1 MSLEQYRRKRDFAK
15 TPEPSGAPD
24 GSGRDAM
31 AVETGAA
38 LPSAA
43 FGLGGRFVVGRHRA
57 TRLHYD
63 LRLEIGGVLVS
74 WAVPKGPT
82 LDPDERRMAIHVED
96 HPLDYFAFED
106 VIPRGEYGAGDAIV
120 WDWGTFEPE
129 APTLD
134 PVRAIRDG
142 ELKFRLDGQKL
153 HGRFTIVR
161 TGRPPEGGESE
172 AWLLIHKKDPAAVAG
187 WDAEDHPESVKT
199 GRTNVEVAEGVPPK
213 LAGEPPMAESPID
226 LSRAVRAPMPGF
238 IEPMLA
244 TLATDPFDD
253 PEWLFEIKWDGYRVE
268 AVVRGGVVRL
278 HTRNGKDAA
287 TYFPKLLTPP
297 DWIDADEAIVDGE
310 VVALDETGRPDFGL
324 LQERIG
330 ITYEGGSAR
339 KRPVAASSPLADS
352 AAAPD
357 ADPRLTTDS
366 TTAASRPA
374 PLAYQAFDL
383 LYLDGWSLLKVPL
396 EERKRLLRRVLR
408 EHPRVRYAA
417 HIDASGRAFLR
428 AAEAQG
434 LEGIVA
440 KHRRSTYEPN
450 RRSSTWLK
458 LKIRPEQEFVVG
470 GYLPGEG
477 NAKDLG
483 AVLVGYY
490 DDTLL
495 RYAGRVGSGFDG
507 RTRREL
513 RGLLDGA
520 SRETSP
526 FDPAPERKGDLR
538 AAVWAEPTLV
548 IRAAFSNWTRDG
560 VIRQP
565 SFKGFEPGREPASV
579 TRERAVPT
587 SEAERAAESE
597 VGSESPDEPA
607 TRTAANSTAN
617 STAARD
623 ATSKAQSSRLTAAGS
638 KPEAAMRRPASRTG
652 DPSETLTAAATAME
666 QVAPVTEEELAAL
679 DALDKEGIWSVGGF
693 EQKLTNL
700 DKVLFPPAPDRA
712 NYPGDAGDGNEEPIT
727 KRELI
732 RYLVRIAPTLLP
744 HLHDRALNLQRF
756 PDGVGGPSFWQK
768 QLPPTAPAWLTRWRE
783 TGVDDHRAP
792 NIHLIADRVATL
804 AFIGNQAAFEFHPWT
819 SRIDR
824 PWEPT
829 FALIDIDPGANTTWE
844 ETFVLAKLYR
854 TALDHLGVVGCPK
867 TTGKRGIQVWIPI
880 VRKYTYQETS
890 AWVEQI
896 SRAVGAI
903 VPDLVSWEWSKSDR
917 RGKARLDYTQN
928 ASIKTLVAPYAV
940 RPAAGAPVSTPIAW
954 DELDDPDLR
963 PDRWTIRDIVD
974 RVEQRGDLFAAALT
988 KTQELPKL

>member
-1 MSLEQYRRKRDFAK
+1 MPLEQYRKKRDFAK
-15 TPEPSGAPD
+15 TPEPSGD
-24 GSGRDAM
+24 GTAGESPPGDASRRIV
-31 AVETGAA
+31 ALPAAA
-38 LPSAA
+38 LER
-43 FGLGGRFVVGRHRA
+43 GGRFVVGRHRA

-96 HPLDYFAFED
+96 HPLDYFDFED

-129 APTLD
+129 APTLE
-134 PVRAIRDG
+134 PARAIVDG
-142 ELKFRLDGQKL
+142 ELKFRLNGQKL
-153 HGRFTIVR
+153 RGQFTIVR
-161 TGRPPEGGESE
+161 TERPPDGGDSE
-172 AWLLIHKKDPAAVAG
+172 AWLLIHKKDPDAVAG
-187 WDAEDHPESVKT
+187 WNAEDHLASVKT
-199 GRTNVEVAEGVPPK
+199 GRTNVEVAEGLAPK
-213 LAGEPPMAESPID
+213 FAAEPPTAEPPID
-226 LSRAVRAPMPGF
+226 LSRAVEAPMPGF

-253 PEWLFEIKWDGYRVE
+253 PDWLYEIKWDGYRVE
-268 AVVRGGVVRL
+268 AVVRGGIVKM
-278 HTRNGKDAA
+278 HTRNGNDAA
-287 TYFPKLLTPP
+287 TYFPKLLSPP
-297 DWIDADEAIVDGE
+297 DWIDAEEAIVDGE
-310 VVALDETGRPDFGL
+310 VVALDEAGRPDFGL

-330 ITYEGGSAR
+330 ITYEGGTAR
-339 KRPVAASSPLADS
+339 KRTAGS
-352 AAAPD
+352 
-357 ADPRLTTDS
+357 DPAGDG
-366 TTAASRPA
+366 ARPA
-374 PLAYQAFDL
+374 PLVYQAFDL

-396 EERKRLLRRVLR
+396 VERKQLLRRVLR

-417 HIDASGRAFLR
+417 HIEGAGRAFLK

-434 LEGIVA
+434 LEGVVA

-458 LKIRPEQEFVVG
+458 LKIRPEQEFVVA

-495 RYAGRVGSGFDG
+495 RYAGRVGSGFDT

-513 RGLLDGA
+513 RTALDGMVRDDPA
-520 SRETSP
+520 

-538 AAVWAEPTLV
+538 AAVWTEPKLV
-548 IRAAFSNWTRDG
+548 IRAAFSNWTREG

-565 SFKGFEPGREPASV
+565 SFKGFEPGREPTSV
-579 TRERAVPT
+579 SKERAVRT
-587 SEAERAAESE
+587 SEAEQRAESE
-597 VGSESPDEPA
+597 VGESGAGGSGPMSTADSSDHASPKPKSATSAMHRLASPGGTAPRAKPEIAAAPITTTTASPAGAAPIAATTATRAIEPA
-607 TRTAANSTAN
+607 TA
-617 STAARD
+617 
-623 ATSKAQSSRLTAAGS
+623 
-638 KPEAAMRRPASRTG
+638 
-652 DPSETLTAAATAME
+652 
-666 QVAPVTEEELAAL
+666 EELAAL
-679 DALDKEGIWSVGGF
+679 DTLGKEGLWSVGGF

-700 DKVLFPPAPDRA
+700 DKVLFPPAPDR
-712 NYPGDAGDGNEEPIT
+712 PDAPPIT

-732 RYLVRIAPTLLP
+732 RYFVRIAPTLLP
-744 HLHDRALNLQRF
+744 HLHDRALNVQRF

-783 TGVDDHRAP
+783 TGVEDHRAP

-804 AFIGNQAAFEFHPWT
+804 AFLGNQAAFEFHPWT

-829 FALIDIDPGANTTWE
+829 FALIDIDPGDKTTWE
-844 ETFVLAKLYR
+844 ETLVLARLFR
-854 TALDHLGVVGCPK
+854 TALAHLGVTGLPK

-880 VRKYTYQETS
+880 ERRYTYQETS

-903 VPDLVSWEWSKSDR
+903 VPDLVSWEWSKADR
-917 RGKARLDYTQN
+917 AREGPTRLHPERLDQD
-928 ASIKTLVAPYAV
+928 ARRPV
-940 RPAAGAPVSTPIAW
+940 RGQAGGGRPGV
-954 DELDDPDLR
+954 DPDRL
-963 PDRWTIRDIVD
+963 
-974 RVEQRGDLFAAALT
+974 G
-988 KTQELPKL
+988 

>member
-1 MSLEQYRRKRDFAK
+1 M
-15 TPEPSGAPD
+15 
-24 GSGRDAM
+24 
-31 AVETGAA
+31 
-38 LPSAA
+38 
-43 FGLGGRFVVGRHRA
+43 VGRHRA

-96 HPLDYFAFED
+96 HPLDYFDFED
-106 VIPRGEYGAGDAIV
+106 VIPRGQYGAGDAIV

-134 PVRAIRDG
+134 PLEAVADG

-153 HGRFTIVR
+153 RGRFTIVR
-161 TGRPPEGGESE
+161 TGRPPDGGDSE
-172 AWLLIHKKDPAAVAG
+172 AWLLIHKKDPDAVHG
-187 WDAEDHPESVKT
+187 WNAEDHLASVKT
-199 GRTNVEVAEGVPPK
+199 GRTNVEVAEGVAPKFKADPP
-213 LAGEPPMAESPID
+213 ATEPPID
-226 LSRAVRAPMPGF
+226 LSRAVQAPMPGF

-253 PEWLFEIKWDGYRVE
+253 DDWLFEIKWDGYRVQ
-268 AVVRGGVVRL
+268 AVVHGGIVRM

-287 TYFPKLLTPP
+287 AYFPKLLSPP

-310 VVALDETGRPDFGL
+310 VVALDEAGRPDFGL

-330 ITYEGGSAR
+330 ITYEGGTAR
-339 KRPVAASSPLADS
+339 KRPAGT
-352 AAAPD
+352 
-357 ADPRLTTDS
+357 DPGGDGT
-366 TTAASRPA
+366 RPA
-374 PLAYQAFDL
+374 PLIYQAFDL

-396 EERKRLLRRVLR
+396 EARKQVLRRVLR

-417 HIDASGRAFLR
+417 HVEASGRAFLR

-434 LEGIVA
+434 LEGVVA

-495 RYAGRVGSGFDG
+495 RYAGRVGSGFDA

-513 RGLLDGA
+513 RIALDGMI
-520 SRETSP
+520 REDSA

-538 AAVWAEPTLV
+538 AAVWTEPKLV
-548 IRAAFSNWTRDG
+548 IRAAFSNWTREG

-579 TRERAVPT
+579 TKERAVPS
-587 SEAERAAESE
+587 SEAEQAAESE
-597 VGSESPDEPA
+597 VGGSSSVAAPGGRAAARAGMPGANKSMQRLASPADQTVPAVDEPPPSDVEPA
-607 TRTAANSTAN
+607 T
-617 STAARD
+617 D
-623 ATSKAQSSRLTAAGS
+623 
-638 KPEAAMRRPASRTG
+638 
-652 DPSETLTAAATAME
+652 
-666 QVAPVTEEELAAL
+666 EELAAL
-679 DALDKEGIWSVGGF
+679 DALGKEGLWSVGGF

-700 DKVLFPPAPDRA
+700 DKVLFPPAPAHAPD
-712 NYPGDAGDGNEEPIT
+712 PTDAASIT

-732 RYLVRIAPTLLP
+732 RYFVRIAPTLLP
-744 HLHDRALNLQRF
+744 HLHDRALNVQRF

-783 TGVDDHRAP
+783 TGVEDHRAP

-804 AFIGNQAAFEFHPWT
+804 AFLGNQAAFEFHPWT

-829 FALIDIDPGANTTWE
+829 FALIDIDPGERTTWE
-844 ETFVLAKLYR
+844 ETLVLTRLYR
-854 TALDHLGVVGCPK
+854 TALAHLGVIGCPK

-880 VRKYTYQETS
+880 ERRYTYQETS

-903 VPDLVSWEWSKSDR
+903 VPDLVSWEWSKADR

-963 PDRWTIRDIVD
+963 PDRWTIRDVVE

-988 KTQELPKL
+988 SAQLLPKL